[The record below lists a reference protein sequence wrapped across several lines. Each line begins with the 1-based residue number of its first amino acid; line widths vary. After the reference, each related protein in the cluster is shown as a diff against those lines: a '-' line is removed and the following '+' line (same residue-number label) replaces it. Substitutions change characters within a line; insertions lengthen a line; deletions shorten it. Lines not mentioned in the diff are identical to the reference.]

1 MHEQRWEE
9 CTSTRE
15 GTALGLAR
23 EAFDTLG
30 ADLTAERDGE
40 GSCDEAGVG
49 NKGLDLLRFGFFLRM

>member
-1 MHEQRWEE
+1 M
-9 CTSTRE
+9 
-15 GTALGLAR
+15 GLAR
-23 EAFDTLG
+23 EAFDILG